1 VQSGRTVSSAR
12 PLSST
17 ERVVELARMLGGQLT
32 REAREHAEQL
42 LRLSSAKNVRS
53 ASTGM

>member
-1 VQSGRTVSSAR
+1 MSSAR

-42 LRLSSAKNVRS
+42 LRLSASKGSRS
-53 ASTGM
+53 ATNGA